1 MTSDMVKL
9 EKMSAPCQR
18 VTFQSAGTYNC
29 KEEKGMQ
36 NETKMSIQAC
46 VQLLIR
52 KPILGILGY
61 DLYFSIL
68 LSAMLDIWIIKP
80 G

>member
-1 MTSDMVKL
+1 MRELHLNQLEHIIVK
-9 EKMSAPCQR
+9 K
-18 VTFQSAGTYNC
+18 
-29 KEEKGMQ
+29 KKGMQ

-46 VQLLIR
+46 AQLLIR
-52 KPILGILGY
+52 KPILGFLGY